1 MQRCNVYLIFQQAKS
16 KGKELYNAV
25 ARHMSSLGMKSADI
39 FGLSIRIGT
48 FLVHFFAFIKKE
60 HCWGHCQLRFE
71 LCICVVAAI

>member
-48 FLVHFFAFIKKE
+48 FLVHFFRIY
-60 HCWGHCQLRFE
+60 
-71 LCICVVAAI
+71 